1 MESQGG
7 SKPSFDIAAMSMAM
21 KGILIVGILLLIDS
35 FLPWQR
41 VCVEFLGQGAC
52 ASASAWGGNG
62 SWAGVI
68 MGILLIVLIL
78 FEVSKL
84 ANMSMQLPIEPSKAT
99 AYLGFAVVGFGIV
112 KFLIVLTSDVSAGF
126 GAWIGI
132 ILLAGLAY
140 ASFLYLKAEETAVAP
155 PQTEL

>member
-1 MESQGG
+1 MRMESQGG
-7 SKPSFDIAAMSMAM
+7 PKPSFDIAAMSMAT
-21 KGILIVGILLLIDS
+21 KGILVVGVLLLIDS
-35 FLPWQR
+35 FLAWQQ
-41 VCVEFLGQGAC
+41 VCFAGFC

-78 FEVSKL
+78 FEISKL

-99 AYLGFAVVGFGIV
+99 AYLGFAVVAFGVI
-112 KFLIVLTSDVSAGF
+112 KFLLAVTNEPGF

-132 ILLAGLAY
+132 ILLAALGY
-140 ASFLYLKAEETAVAP
+140 FSFLYLKAEETAVAP

>member
-7 SKPSFDIAAMSMAM
+7 SKPSFDIAAMSMATKAM
-21 KGILIVGILLLIDS
+21 LISGILLLIDS
-35 FLPWQR
+35 FLPWQK

-62 SWAGVI
+62 SWAGLI

-84 ANMSMQLPIEPSKAT
+84 ANMSMELPIAPTKAA
-99 AYLGFAVVGFGIV
+99 AYLGFAVVVFGLL
-112 KFLIVLTSDVSAGF
+112 KFIIVLTSDVSAAF
-126 GAWIGI
+126 GAWLGV
-132 ILLAGLAY
+132 ILLAALGY

>member
-41 VCVEFLGQGAC
+41 VCVEFLGQSAC
-52 ASASAWGGNG
+52 GSLSAWSGNG
-62 SWAGVI
+62 SWAGTI

-84 ANMSMQLPIEPSKAT
+84 ANMSMQLPIEPSKAS
-99 AYLGFAVVGFGIV
+99 AYLGFAVVGFGV
-112 KFLIVLTSDVSAGF
+112 LKFLLALFGDVSAGF

-132 ILLAGLAY
+132 VLLAALGY
-140 ASFLYLKAEETAVAP
+140 FSFLYLKAEETAVAP

>member
-7 SKPSFDIAAMSMAM
+7 AKPSFDIAAMSMAT

-35 FLPWQR
+35 FLAWQQ
-41 VCVEFLGQGAC
+41 VCFGGFC

-62 SWAGVI
+62 SWAGFL

-78 FEVSKL
+78 FEISKL

-99 AYLGFAVVGFGIV
+99 AYLGFAVVAFGVI
-112 KFLIVLTSDVSAGF
+112 KFLLAVTNEPGF
-126 GAWIGI
+126 GAWVGI
-132 ILLAGLAY
+132 ILLAALGY
-140 ASFLYLKAEETAVAP
+140 FSFLYLKAEETAVAP

>member
-21 KGILIVGILLLIDS
+21 KGILVVGVLLLIDS
-35 FLPWQR
+35 FLAWQQ
-41 VCVEFLGQGAC
+41 VCIVGFC

-62 SWAGVI
+62 SWAGFL

-78 FEVSKL
+78 FEISKL
-84 ANMSMQLPIEPSKAT
+84 ANMSLQLPIEPSKAT
-99 AYLGFAVVGFGIV
+99 AYLGFAVVGFGLI
-112 KFLIVLTSDVSAGF
+112 KFLLVITNEPGF

-132 ILLAGLAY
+132 ILLAALGY
-140 ASFLYLKAEETAVAP
+140 FSFLYLKAEETATAPPP
-155 PQTEL
+155 PQTGL

>member
-1 MESQGG
+1 MRMESQGG
-7 SKPSFDIAAMSMAM
+7 PKPSFDIAAMSMAT
-21 KGILIVGILLLIDS
+21 KGVLITGILLLIDS

-41 VCVEFLGQGAC
+41 VCIEFLGQGAC

-62 SWAGVI
+62 GWAGFI
-68 MGILLIVLIL
+68 MGVLLIVLIL

-99 AYLGFAVVGFGIV
+99 AYLGFAVVAFGVI
-112 KFLIVLTSDVSAGF
+112 KFLLVISNNPGF
-126 GAWIGI
+126 GAWIGV
-132 ILLAGLAY
+132 ILLAGLGY
-140 ASFLYLKAEETAVAP
+140 FSFLYLKAEEAVVAP